1 LFTGLVAEKGVVEKI
16 VKDRLSATLT
26 LRAQMVAGGLEIGES
41 IAVNGVCLTVT
52 DFDATTFTVDV
63 MLETLKKTNLGLL
76 RPGSRVNL
84 ERALR
89 LGDRLGGHLV
99 TGHVDG
105 TGVVARL
112 REFSI
117 ATEMWVEVPPEL
129 EKYLVPRGSVAL
141 DGVSLTIA
149 DLQPGALMVSLI
161 PHTKEITTL
170 GEKKIG
176 DVLNIETDILGKYVH
191 HLLSAKETKETRE
204 GGISKSFLA
213 EHGFL

>member
-16 VKDRLSATLT
+16 AKSRFSAVLT
-26 LRAQMVAGGLEIGES
+26 LRAQIAASGLEIGES

-52 DFDATTFTVDV
+52 AFDSGTFTVDV
-63 MLETLKKTNLGLL
+63 MLETLRKTNLGLL
-76 RPGSRVNL
+76 QPGSRVNL

-99 TGHVDG
+99 TGHIDG

-112 REFSI
+112 KERGI

-149 DLQPGALMVSLI
+149 DLRPGALMVSLI

-176 DVLNIETDILGKYVH
+176 DILNIETDILGKYVH
-191 HLLSAKETKETRE
+191 HLLSGRETSRE
-204 GGISKSFLA
+204 GITEGFLA

>member
-16 VKDRLSATLT
+16 ARSRFSAVLT
-26 LRAQMVAGGLEIGES
+26 LRAQMAASGLEVGES

-52 DFDATTFTVDV
+52 AFDSGTFTVDV

-76 RPGSRVNL
+76 QPGSRVNL

-89 LGDRLGGHLV
+89 LGDRVGGHLV

-112 REFSI
+112 KERGI

-176 DVLNIETDILGKYVH
+176 DILNIETDILGKYVH
-191 HLLSAKETKETRE
+191 HLFSGRETSRE
-204 GGISKSFLA
+204 GITESFLA

>member
-1 LFTGLVAEKGVVEKI
+1 
-16 VKDRLSATLT
+16 
-26 LRAQMVAGGLEIGES
+26 MVAGGLEIGES

-76 RPGSRVNL
+76 KPGNRVNL

-112 REFSI
+112 KECSI

-191 HLLSAKETKETRE
+191 HLLSAKETSR
-204 GGISKSFLA
+204 GGITKDFLA